1 LIWLSCFEI
10 GRIEIVAP
18 DGDHAVLDGDCPH
31 DRQRDS
37 APAVIEDINSLAEH
51 DIPCGGN
58 IDDLELGSEIFAEPE
73 IDVDLRTI
81 ATDGC
86 FTKKTVSLS
95 ILTDIATGAVGK
107 FILHQ

>member
-1 LIWLSCFEI
+1 LFRFETVKLTLDLAELLFEI

-37 APAVIEDINSLAEH
+37 AAAAVIEDINSLAEH

-73 IDVDLRTI
+73 IVLNPSASNYSALPT
-81 ATDGC
+81 
-86 FTKKTVSLS
+86 
-95 ILTDIATGAVGK
+95 
-107 FILHQ
+107 